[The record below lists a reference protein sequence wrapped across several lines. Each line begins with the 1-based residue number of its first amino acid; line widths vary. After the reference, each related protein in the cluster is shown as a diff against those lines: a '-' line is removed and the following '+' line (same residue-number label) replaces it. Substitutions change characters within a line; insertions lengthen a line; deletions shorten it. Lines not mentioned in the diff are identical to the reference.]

1 MENLSTYKHYATAIS
16 TSVVKKPIIV
26 IPAIGIIELSNIQVS
41 LALFFV
47 LLFFDFLTGVLASYT
62 EWKKLEKKTKFFKD
76 RKDGFTS
83 EKWRLSLVKTITY
96 LALILLVH
104 LAEKTFQIKPFE
116 LQYTEIKLVTITLIA
131 IAISCGIEFYS
142 IFFENLPRA
151 GFSIED
157 ESMKAFNKVK
167 SIFTKVKN
175 FKDGQ
180 VD

>member
-1 MENLSTYKHYATAIS
+1 MENLSTYKHYATTII
-16 TSVVKKPIIV
+16 TSVVKKPIVI
-26 IPAIGIIELSNIQVS
+26 IPAIGIIELSNIQMS

-47 LLFFDFLTGVLASYT
+47 LLFFDFFTGVLASYT
-62 EWKKLEKKTKFFKD
+62 EWKKLGKNTKFFKD

-96 LALILLVH
+96 LALILLVY
-104 LAEKTFQIKPFE
+104 LTEKTFQIKPFE

-142 IFFENLPRA
+142 IFFENLPKA
-151 GFSIED
+151 GFDIEKKF
-157 ESMKAFNKVK
+157 MKLFDKAK

-175 FKDGQ
+175 FNDEKTD
-180 VD
+180 

>member
-1 MENLSTYKHYATAIS
+1 MEKIR
-16 TSVVKKPIIV
+16 K
-26 IPAIGIIELSNIQVS
+26 E
-41 LALFFV
+41 
-47 LLFFDFLTGVLASYT
+47 
-62 EWKKLEKKTKFFKD
+62 TKFFTD
-76 RKDGFTS
+76 GKDGFAS

-96 LALILLVH
+96 LALILLVY
-104 LAEKTFQIKPFE
+104 LTEKTFQIKPIE
-116 LQYTEIKLVTITLIA
+116 LQYTEIKLVTFTLIA

-157 ESMKAFNKVK
+157 EFTKAFNKVK

>member
-1 MENLSTYKHYATAIS
+1 MENLNTYKHYATAIIA
-16 TSVVKKPIIV
+16 SVVKKPIIV
-26 IPAIGIIELSNIQVS
+26 IPAIGIIELSNIQM
-41 LALFFV
+41 ALTLLFV

-62 EWKKLEKKTKFFKD
+62 EWKKLGKNTKFFKD
-76 RKDGFTS
+76 GKDGLTS

-96 LALILLVH
+96 LTFVLLVY
-104 LAEKTFQIKPFE
+104 LIEKTFQIKPFE

-151 GFSIED
+151 GFDIEKKL
-157 ESMKAFNKVK
+157 MKLFDKVK

-175 FKDGQ
+175 FNDEKTD
-180 VD
+180 

>member
-16 TSVVKKPIIV
+16 TSVVKKPIVV

-62 EWKKLEKKTKFFKD
+62 EWKKLGKNTKFFKD
-76 RKDGFTS
+76 REDGFTS
-83 EKWRLSLVKTITY
+83 EKWKKSLVKTITY
-96 LALILLVH
+96 FLFILTTWCI
-104 LAEKTFQIKPFE
+104 EKVFQIKPFE

-142 IFFENLPRA
+142 IFFENLPTA

>member
-1 MENLSTYKHYATAIS
+1 MENLSTYKNYATAIS

-26 IPAIGIIELSNIQVS
+26 IPALGIIELSNIQMS

-104 LAEKTFQIKPFE
+104 LIEKTFQIKPFE

-157 ESMKAFNKVK
+157 KCTKVFDKVK

-175 FKDGQ
+175 FKDEKT
-180 VD
+180 D

>member
-1 MENLSTYKHYATAIS
+1 MENLSTYKNYAIAIS

-26 IPAIGIIELSNIQVS
+26 IPAIGIIELSNIQMA

-47 LLFFDFLTGVLASYT
+47 LLFFDFFTGVLASYT
-62 EWKKLEKKTKFFKD
+62 EWKKLGKKTKFFKD

-83 EKWRLSLVKTITY
+83 ENWRLSLVKTITY
-96 LALILLVH
+96 LTFMLLVY
-104 LAEKTFQIKPFE
+104 LTEKTFQIKPIE
-116 LQYTEIKLVTITLIA
+116 LQYTEIKLVTFTLIA
-131 IAISCGIEFYS
+131 IAISCCIEFYS

>member
-1 MENLSTYKHYATAIS
+1 MENLSTYKHYATAII

-26 IPAIGIIELSNIQVS
+26 IPAIGIIELSNIQMA
-41 LALFFV
+41 LTLFFV

-62 EWKKLEKKTKFFKD
+62 EWKKLGKNTKFFKD
-76 RKDGFTS
+76 GKYGFTS

-96 LALILLVH
+96 FLFILATESI
-104 LAEKTFQIKPFE
+104 EKVFQIKPFNTS
-116 LQYTEIKLVTITLIA
+116 YSDIGNITITLGA
-131 IAISCGIEFYS
+131 IGFICGIEFYS

-151 GFSIED
+151 GFSLED
-157 ESMKAFNKVK
+157 KFMKAFNKVK

>member
-26 IPAIGIIELSNIQVS
+26 IPAIGIIELSNIQMA

-47 LLFFDFLTGVLASYT
+47 LLFFDFFTGVLASYT
-62 EWKKLEKKTKFFKD
+62 EWKKLGKKTKFFTD
-76 RKDGFTS
+76 VKDGFAS
-83 EKWRLSLVKTITY
+83 EKWRLSFVKTITY
-96 LALILLVH
+96 LAFILLVY
-104 LAEKTFQIKPFE
+104 LTEKIFQIKPIE
-116 LQYTEIKLVTITLIA
+116 LQYTEIKLVTFTLIA
-131 IAISCGIEFYS
+131 IAFSCGIEFYS

>member
-1 MENLSTYKHYATAIS
+1 MENLSTYKNYATAIS

-26 IPAIGIIELSNIQVS
+26 IPAIGIIELSNILMS

-96 LALILLVH
+96 LTLILLVH
-104 LAEKTFQIKPFE
+104 LTEKIFQIKPFE

-142 IFFENLPRA
+142 IFFENFPRA
-151 GFSIED
+151 GFDIEKKF
-157 ESMKAFNKVK
+157 MKLFDKAK

-175 FKDGQ
+175 FNDGQ

>member
-1 MENLSTYKHYATAIS
+1 MEKVRKKYK
-16 TSVVKKPIIV
+16 V
-26 IPAIGIIELSNIQVS
+26 
-41 LALFFV
+41 
-47 LLFFDFLTGVLASYT
+47 
-62 EWKKLEKKTKFFKD
+62 FKD

-104 LAEKTFQIKPFE
+104 LIEKTFQIKPFE

-142 IFFENLPRA
+142 IFFENLPKA
-151 GFSIED
+151 GFDIED
-157 ESMKAFNKVK
+157 RCTKVFDKVK

-175 FKDGQ
+175 FKDE
-180 VD
+180 